1 MPVSYTIDNSFIK
14 IMITADLNTNIPMLR
29 EKLRELSPTMTL
41 LPRIE
46 GIINK
51 DEPTLEDIL
60 RVCSHDP
67 KLLGRLTRRA
77 GFSGSEQE
85 FARDIL
91 FKKGL
96 GFLKSLAI
104 RSMNR
109 EIFEIPMPN
118 SDLTPFLLKKR
129 SVILAR
135 FLKAFSSD
143 VGIGVDEAYLAG
155 LLFNYGYVCSELTC
169 DGLGA
174 DALEFEQN
182 RSYYDT
188 CASELLSEFGFHK
201 VVIEVIEDAHKD
213 FYQTRLPFAQALLRI
228 ANETLANTEQTN
240 GTIGRGENPDRIL
253 LDATGLR
260 ARKIFSVLKDISR
273 NYSV

>member
-1 MPVSYTIDNSFIK
+1 
-14 IMITADLNTNIPMLR
+14 MITEDFNTNIPRLR
-29 EKLRELSPTMTL
+29 EKLRQLSPIMTL

-60 RVCSHDP
+60 QVCSHDP
-67 KLLGRLTRRA
+67 KLLSRLTRRA
-77 GFSGSEQE
+77 GFSGTEQD

-118 SDLTPFLLKKR
+118 SDFTPFLLKKR

-135 FLKAFSSD
+135 FLKTFSSD
-143 VGIGVDEAYLAG
+143 IGLELDEAYLAG
-155 LLFNYGYVCSELTC
+155 LLFNYGYVCFELAYENMGSETLQ
-169 DGLGA
+169 
-174 DALEFEQN
+174 FEGNQG
-182 RSYYDT
+182 YYD
-188 CASELLSEFGFHK
+188 G
-201 VVIEVIEDAHKD
+201 
-213 FYQTRLPFAQALLRI
+213 
-228 ANETLANTEQTN
+228 
-240 GTIGRGENPDRIL
+240 
-253 LDATGLR
+253 
-260 ARKIFSVLKDISR
+260 
-273 NYSV
+273 

>member
-1 MPVSYTIDNSFIK
+1 
-14 IMITADLNTNIPMLR
+14 MITADLNSNIPMLR
-29 EKLRELSPTMTL
+29 EKVRELSPTMTL

-60 RVCSHDP
+60 QVCSHDP

-104 RSMNR
+104 RSMNK
-109 EIFEIPMPN
+109 EIFEIQMPN
-118 SDLTPFLLKKR
+118 SDLTPSLLRKR

-135 FLKAFSSD
+135 FLKTFSTE
-143 VGIGVDEAYLAG
+143 IGVGMDEAYLSG
-155 LLFNYGYVCSELTC
+155 LLYNYGYVCSELTYASI
-169 DGLGA
+169 GP
-174 DALEFEQN
+174 DAPGYEAN
-182 RSYYDT
+182 RSFYDS

-201 VVIEVIEDAHKD
+201 TVIEVIEDANKE
-213 FYQTRLPFAQALLRI
+213 FYETRLPFAQALLRI
-228 ANETLANTEQTN
+228 GNETLSNTEQTN
-240 GTIGRGENPDRIL
+240 GTIGRGESPDRML

-273 NYSV
+273 NYSS

>member
-273 NYSV
+273 NYTV

>member
-1 MPVSYTIDNSFIK
+1 
-14 IMITADLNTNIPMLR
+14 MITADFNTNIPMLR
-29 EKLRELSPTMTL
+29 DKLTQLSPIMTL

-77 GFSGSEQE
+77 GFSGTEQD

-135 FLKAFSSD
+135 FLKTFSSD
-143 VGIGVDEAYLAG
+143 IGLELDEAYLAG
-155 LLFNYGYVCSELTC
+155 LLFNYGYVCFELAYENMGSETPQ
-169 DGLGA
+169 
-174 DALEFEQN
+174 FEGNQG
-182 RSYYDT
+182 YYDG
-188 CASELLSEFGFHK
+188 CASELMSEFGFGK
-201 VVIEVIEDAHKD
+201 VVTEVIEDANKE
-213 FYQTRLPFAQALLRI
+213 FYETRLPFAQALLRI

-240 GTIGRGENPDRIL
+240 GVIGRGESPDRML

-273 NYSV
+273 NYTV

>member
-1 MPVSYTIDNSFIK
+1 
-14 IMITADLNTNIPMLR
+14 MITAHLNSNIPMLR
-29 EKLRELSPTMTL
+29 DKLRELSPTMTL

-51 DEPTLEDIL
+51 EEPTLEDIL

-273 NYSV
+273 NYTV

>member
-1 MPVSYTIDNSFIK
+1 
-14 IMITADLNTNIPMLR
+14 MITVELNTNIPVLR
-29 EKLRELSPTMTL
+29 GKLKALSSTMTL

-46 GIINK
+46 EIINK

-60 RVCSHDP
+60 KVCSHDP
-67 KLLGRLTRRA
+67 NLLGRLTRRA

-85 FARDIL
+85 FAQDIL

-104 RSMNR
+104 RSMNK
-109 EIFEIPMPN
+109 EIFEVPMPN

-135 FLKAFSSD
+135 FLKNFASEIE
-143 VGIGVDEAYLAG
+143 IGLDEAYLAG
-155 LLFNYGYVCSELTC
+155 LLFNYGYVCSELLY
-169 DGLGA
+169 DLMPD
-174 DALEFEQN
+174 DALDYEEN
-182 RSYYDT
+182 RSHYDE
-188 CASELLSEFGFHK
+188 CASLLLSEFGFHS
-201 VVIEVIEDAHKD
+201 VVTDIVADANKE
-213 FYQTRLPFAQALLRI
+213 FYESRLPFAQALLRI
-228 ANETLANTEQTN
+228 ANETLSNTEQTS
-240 GTIGRGENPDRIL
+240 GTIGRGEIPDRTL

-273 NYSV
+273 NYSS

>member
-1 MPVSYTIDNSFIK
+1 
-14 IMITADLNTNIPMLR
+14 MLR
-29 EKLRELSPTMTL
+29 DKLMQLSPTMAL

-51 DEPTLEDIL
+51 EEPTLQDIL
-60 RVCSHDP
+60 KVCSHDP

-77 GFSGSEQE
+77 GFSGSEE
-85 FARDIL
+85 DFARDVL

-109 EIFEIPMPN
+109 EIFEVAMPN

-135 FLKAFSSD
+135 FLKTFCSD
-143 VGIGVDEAYLAG
+143 IGMDPDEAYLAG
-155 LLFNYGYVCSELTC
+155 LFFNYGYVCYELAYE
-169 DGLGA
+169 DMGA
-174 DALEFEQN
+174 DTPDFDGNEVF
-182 RSYYDT
+182 YDE
-188 CASELLSEFGFHK
+188 CASQLMTEFGFEK
-201 VVIEVIEDAHKD
+201 AVIDVVEDARKE

-240 GTIGRGENPDRIL
+240 GIIGRGESPDRML

>member
-1 MPVSYTIDNSFIK
+1 
-14 IMITADLNTNIPMLR
+14 MITSNLQTNIPTLR
-29 EKLRELSPTMTL
+29 NKLMQLSPIMAL

-46 GIINK
+46 EIINK
-51 DEPTLEDIL
+51 EEPTLEDIL

-77 GFSGSEQE
+77 GFSGTEQD

-135 FLKAFSSD
+135 FLKTFSSD
-143 VGIGVDEAYLAG
+143 IGLELDEAYLAG
-155 LLFNYGYVCSELTC
+155 LLFNYGYVCFELAYE
-169 DGLGA
+169 DMGA
-174 DALEFEQN
+174 DTPDFDGNEVF
-182 RSYYDT
+182 YDE
-188 CASELLSEFGFHK
+188 CASQLMTEFGFEK
-201 VVIEVIEDAHKD
+201 IVVEVVEDARKE

-240 GTIGRGENPDRIL
+240 GIIGRGVNPDRML

>member
-1 MPVSYTIDNSFIK
+1 
-14 IMITADLNTNIPMLR
+14 
-29 EKLRELSPTMTL
+29 MTL

-188 CASELLSEFGFHK
+188 CASELSSEFGFHK

-228 ANETLANTEQTN
+228 GNETLANTEQTN

-273 NYSV
+273 NYTV

>member
-1 MPVSYTIDNSFIK
+1 MQ
-14 IMITADLNTNIPMLR
+14 
-29 EKLRELSPTMTL
+29 LSPIMAL

-46 GIINK
+46 DIINK
-51 DEPTLEDIL
+51 EEPTLEDIL

-67 KLLGRLTRRA
+67 KLLGRLTRTSWV
-77 GFSGSEQE
+77 FGSEQD
-85 FARDIL
+85 FARDVL

-109 EIFEIPMPN
+109 EIFEVSMPN

-135 FLKAFSSD
+135 FLKTFSSD
-143 VGIGVDEAYLAG
+143 LGLDPDEAYLAG
-155 LLFNYGYVCSELTC
+155 LFFNYGYVCYELAHE
-169 DGLGA
+169 DMGA
-174 DALEFEQN
+174 DTPDFDGNEVF
-182 RSYYDT
+182 YDE
-188 CASELLSEFGFHK
+188 CASQLMTEFGFEK
-201 VVIEVIEDAHKD
+201 IVVEVVEDARKE

-240 GTIGRGENPDRIL
+240 GIIGTGVNPDRML

>member
-60 RVCSHDP
+60 RVCSQDP

-135 FLKAFSSD
+135 FLKHFSSD

-155 LLFNYGYVCSELTC
+155 LLFNYGYVCFELMY
-169 DGLGA
+169 DSLGS
-174 DALEFEQN
+174 DALEFENN
-182 RSYYDT
+182 RSHYDMCT
-188 CASELLSEFGFHK
+188 SELLAEFGFHK
-201 VVIEVIEDAHKD
+201 VVTEVIEDANKD

-228 ANETLANTEQTN
+228 GNETLANTEQTN

-273 NYSV
+273 NYTV

>member
-1 MPVSYTIDNSFIK
+1 
-14 IMITADLNTNIPMLR
+14 MITSNLKSNIPLLR
-29 EKLRELSPTMTL
+29 DKLTQLSPIMAL

-46 GIINK
+46 EIINK
-51 DEPTLEDIL
+51 EEPTLEDIL

-67 KLLGRLTRRA
+67 KLLGKLTRRA
-77 GFSGSEQE
+77 GFSGSEQD
-85 FARDIL
+85 FARDVL

-109 EIFEIPMPN
+109 EIFEVSMPN

-135 FLKAFSSD
+135 FLKTFSSD
-143 VGIGVDEAYLAG
+143 IGLDPDEAYLGG
-155 LLFNYGYVCSELTC
+155 LFFNYGYVCYELTYQ
-169 DGLGA
+169 DMGA
-174 DALEFEQN
+174 DTPDFDGNEVF
-182 RSYYDT
+182 YDE
-188 CASELLSEFGFHK
+188 CASQLMTQFGFEK
-201 VVIEVIEDAHKD
+201 VIVEVVEDASKE

-240 GTIGRGENPDRIL
+240 GIIGRGESPDRML

-273 NYSV
+273 NYTV

>member
-109 EIFEIPMPN
+109 EIFEVPMPN

-273 NYSV
+273 NYTV